1 MNESRLLEHIA
12 RRSADLH
19 GHGPVIV
26 GPGDDCAVL
35 RGSSGSMLITV
46 DHLVEG
52 RHYEPGTD
60 IDLIAR
66 KAVARSVS
74 DIAAMAGT
82 PTWAL
87 ATGALSDD
95 MTQQQADELFERMS
109 HWARHW
115 GCPLVGGDIAL
126 MPRVGDTPGPTVL
139 TVTVAG
145 HTHPTRGPVLRSA
158 ARIGDDVYITGS
170 VGASFSGGHH
180 LRFEPR
186 IAQAGWLAD
195 RLGDALGAMIDLSDG
210 LGRDAGRV
218 ARASGVRIE
227 LDAARFPL
235 RDPSRSP
242 IAAAGDGEDYELL
255 MTVRPGA
262 DLPDSIALGG
272 DAPVPL
278 TRIGRVCAGQG
289 CVILTSGGDTIDA
302 TGLGWDHTSNG

>member
-12 RRSADLH
+12 RRSMDLH
-19 GHGPVIV
+19 GQGPVIV

-35 RGSSGSMLITV
+35 HGSSGSLLITV
-46 DHLVEG
+46 DHLIEG

-87 ATGALSDD
+87 ATGALSADI
-95 MTQQQADELFERMS
+95 TQQRADELFERMS
-109 HWARHW
+109 HWASHW

-126 MPRVGDTPGPTVL
+126 MPGVAGRSGPTVL

-158 ARIGDDVYITGS
+158 ARAGDEVYVTGAIGRS
-170 VGASFSGGHH
+170 FASGRH

-186 IAQAGWLAD
+186 VAQAAWLAD

-210 LGRDAGRV
+210 LGRDAGRI
-218 ARASGVRIE
+218 ARSSGVRVEI
-227 LDAARFPL
+227 DAPRLPL
-235 RDPSRSP
+235 TDIAQSP
-242 IAAAGDGEDYELL
+242 LAAAGDGEDYELL
-255 MTVRPGA
+255 LTVRAGAGLPGA
-262 DLPDSIALGG
+262 IEVPGH
-272 DAPVPL
+272 APVAL
-278 TRIGRVCAGQG
+278 TRIGRVVAGEG
-289 CVILTSGGDTIDA
+289 CVIIAADGNASDA
-302 TGLGWDHTSNG
+302 TNLGWDHANDV